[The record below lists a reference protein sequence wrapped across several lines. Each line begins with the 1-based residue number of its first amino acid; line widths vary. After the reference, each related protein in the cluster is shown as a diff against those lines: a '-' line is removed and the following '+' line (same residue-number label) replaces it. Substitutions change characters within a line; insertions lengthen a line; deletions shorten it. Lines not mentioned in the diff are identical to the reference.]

1 MKESRYIELLNLY
14 IDHRLTPAEAAELE
28 AEVQSNPRRRKIY
41 SQYCRIQK
49 ACALIFD
56 AERSLAPKTAAV
68 LTSFDADNRVAPP
81 APFWRWALVPA
92 VGLAAAIALVAVVGL
107 RWYANSEVLAPGSGT
122 NAGLALAGGDVK
134 ESPATR
140 TIAGGQGTTA
150 TLSLAG
156 APQAESTVIMPQS
169 FPDYGVQAS
178 PRPSF
183 KSFLVSATTVLG
195 RTTGNEL
202 SGAPRLDW
210 NWLNDVKLPPINP
223 LSDDATAFDSK
234 PMLAQPET
242 RVYRSRQPLQG
253 NVEMISFQFQR

>member
-14 IDHRLTPAEAAELE
+14 VDHRLTPEEAAELE
-28 AEVQSNPRRRKIY
+28 TEVQRNPARRKVY
-41 SQYCRIQK
+41 LQYCRIQK
-49 ACALIFD
+49 ACTLIFE

-68 LTSFDADNRVAPP
+68 LSSFDANRRATQP

-92 VGLAAAIALVAVVGL
+92 VGLAAAITMVAVVGV
-107 RWYANSEVLAPGSGT
+107 RWYSQSKASVAGSQGKT
-122 NAGLALAGGDVK
+122 RVATVEGEPRVMRQVAGERAAG
-134 ESPATR
+134 
-140 TIAGGQGTTA
+140 A
-150 TLSLAG
+150 TLSPASD
-156 APQAESTVIMPQS
+156 PQAESTVIMPQS
-169 FPDYGVQAS
+169 FPDYASQAA

-195 RTTGNEL
+195 RTSGSGL
-202 SGAPRLDW
+202 SGASQLDW
-210 NWLNDVKLPPINP
+210 DWLNDVKLPPISP
-223 LSDDATAFDSK
+223 LSVDAGAFDTK

>member
-81 APFWRWALVPA
+81 ALFWRWALVPA

-140 TIAGGQGTTA
+140 TIAGGQEQPRRFRWLA
-150 TLSLAG
+150 RLRLKALSSCLSL
-156 APQAESTVIMPQS
+156 
-169 FPDYGVQAS
+169 S
-178 PRPSF
+178 PTTECRPHP
-183 KSFLVSATTVLG
+183 V
-195 RTTGNEL
+195 
-202 SGAPRLDW
+202 
-210 NWLNDVKLPPINP
+210 PP
-223 LSDDATAFDSK
+223 SSHFS
-234 PMLAQPET
+234 
-242 RVYRSRQPLQG
+242 
-253 NVEMISFQFQR
+253 